1 MQSSDY
7 TVKVRG
13 TSHNVTTNI
22 VSVQHSLTDL
32 GGCLLVTWIV
42 TPAGAWGVFRPRG
55 IVACVWPFGRGDR
68 PTTGLGVRNMS
79 SKRTRPGSFPS
90 TLAVLWL
97 EGWLL
102 P

>member
-42 TPAGAWGVFRPRG
+42 TLPLYNILRAFTRNVSKYVSYAYSIFPKTRTYANVFY
-55 IVACVWPFGRGDR
+55 FS
-68 PTTGLGVRNMS
+68 VRVS
-79 SKRTRPGSFPS
+79 SSY
-90 TLAVLWL
+90 AV
-97 EGWLL
+97 
-102 P
+102 